1 MSDFLE
7 EVRSIFSYL
16 NDDYD
21 MSISAGQ
28 IFQMSKDSVYIRIY
42 HDFSIKVNGT
52 DAGVND
58 ISDLLKSSKK
68 ITNLLDSVEDCMLKL
83 SINDN
88 LYHNTSMEGIMTPK
102 IIITLSRSYF
112 GAASRMDK
120 KV

>member
-21 MSISAGQ
+21 MSISAGH
-28 IFQMSKDSVYIRIY
+28 KDSVYIRIY
-42 HDFSIKVNGT
+42 HDFSIKVNGS

-88 LYHNTSMEGIMTPK
+88 LYHNTSMEAIMTPK